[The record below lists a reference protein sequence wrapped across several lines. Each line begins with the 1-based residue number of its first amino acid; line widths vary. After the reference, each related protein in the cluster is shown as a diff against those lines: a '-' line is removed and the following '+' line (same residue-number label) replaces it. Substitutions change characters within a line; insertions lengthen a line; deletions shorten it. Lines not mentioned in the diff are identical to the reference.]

1 MIRSHIRAMLPI
13 AILLSLCGSVIAGA
27 QDDPLVQDPEAPA
40 PAVKSV
46 PIPVGATVAVEGQAN
61 QFMRI
66 LFAPP
71 DEDKLA
77 AGRTWDIGMD
87 LAIKLGRMAPAERWR
102 AIRRNLG
109 LAPDDKRALVIWTEV
124 VDALLSQIGTLPPQT
139 GPAAAGFGLRVAF
152 PGTDPADKKKAD
164 VALTFDAAKG
174 GFEDRMNAR
183 VAEAMTGVEGFVS
196 LVRIDGV
203 PVEGDWLA
211 EYPGLTIRLKDGN
224 GTEVAHAVLKDHRY
238 YCFPSLPADKDLG
251 GDYRLELTAAPEG
264 NGEAKIIMEPQYVP
278 VRYGIRSRQD
288 LTLMKVATRQK
299 EEIVELED
307 VSKAIDLGDAFSKIL
322 NLQGAPS
329 SVVSLFEQLA
339 TQVPIVNVVAGVLP
353 ANPGLHFGAVMTKD
367 DGPQI
372 FYSVRFKFRADVPDR
387 SPRFVT
393 RGTIRLQALTAPAG
407 DDPVPPT
414 YVKIVWLAQT
424 DAASLA
430 LDSRPVRT
438 FPLGLGIGVVPS
450 VHPALYSGG
459 LSYKLFNVCE
469 LYAGVGFRKAA
480 EDTEEPVSKT
490 SFVYGLTIDVE
501 HILGAIFKAVN
512 RDGN

>member
-1 MIRSHIRAMLPI
+1 MIRSHFRAVLPI
-13 AILLSLCGSVIAGA
+13 AILLSFGGSLFAA
-27 QDDPLVQDPEAPA
+27 LQDDPLVQDPEAPA

-46 PIPVGATVAVEGQAN
+46 AIPVGTTVAVDGRTGE
-61 QFMRI
+61 FLRV

-71 DEDKLA
+71 DEDRLT
-77 AGRTWDIGMD
+77 AGRTWDIDMA
-87 LAIKLGRMAPAERWR
+87 LAIRLGGMPPAERWR

-139 GPAAAGFGLRVAF
+139 SPVAPGFGLRVAF

-164 VALTFDAAKG
+164 VALTFEAAKG
-174 GFEDRMNAR
+174 GFEDRLNAR
-183 VAEAMTGVEGFVS
+183 VANAMTGVEGFVS

-211 EYPGLTIRLKDGN
+211 EYPGLTIRLKDGDGN
-224 GTEVAHAVLKDHRY
+224 EVAHAELKDHPY
-238 YCFPSLPADKDLG
+238 YCFPSLPADKELG

-264 NGEAKIIMEPQYVP
+264 NGEAKIIMEPKYVP
-278 VRYGIRSRQD
+278 IRYGIRSRQD
-288 LTLMKVATRQK
+288 LTLTKVATRQK
-299 EEIVELED
+299 EEIAEFEKGL
-307 VSKAIDLGDAFSKIL
+307 DLGDAFSKIL

-353 ANPGLHFGAVMTKD
+353 ANPGLHFGAVQTKD
-367 DGPQI
+367 AGPQI

-387 SPRFVT
+387 GPRFVT
-393 RGTIRLQALTAPAG
+393 RGTIRLQALTAAEGAPAR
-407 DDPVPPT
+407 PT
-414 YVKIVWLAQT
+414 YVKVVWLART
-424 DAASLA
+424 DAAQLSLEA
-430 LDSRPVRT
+430 RPVRT

-450 VHPALYSGG
+450 MHPALYSGG

-469 LYAGVGFRKAA
+469 IYAGVGFRKAA
-480 EDTEEPVSKT
+480 EDAAEPVSKT

-501 HILGAIFKAVN
+501 HVLGAIFKAVN

>member
-1 MIRSHIRAMLPI
+1 MIRSHVRAMLPI
-13 AILLSLCGSVIAGA
+13 AILLSFGGSLFAWA
-27 QDDPLVQDPEAPA
+27 QDDPLGQE
-40 PAVKSV
+40 PAVVAAKSV

-87 LAIKLGRMAPAERWR
+87 LAIKLGRMEPAERWR

-139 GPAAAGFGLRVAF
+139 SPVAPGFGLRVAF

-224 GTEVAHAVLKDHRY
+224 GTEVARAELKDHPY

-251 GDYRLELTAAPEG
+251 GDYRLELSAAPEG
-264 NGEAKIIMEPQYVP
+264 DGEAKIIMEPQYVP
-278 VRYGIRSRQD
+278 VRHGIRSRQD
-288 LTLMKVATRQK
+288 LTLTKVATRQK
-299 EEIVELED
+299 EEIAEFEKGL
-307 VSKAIDLGDAFSKIL
+307 DLGDAFSKIL

-353 ANPGLHFGAVMTKD
+353 ANPGLHFGAVQTKD

-407 DDPVPPT
+407 ADPARPT

-430 LDSRPVRT
+430 LDARPVRT

-469 LYAGVGFRKAA
+469 IYAGVGFRKAA

-501 HILGAIFKAVN
+501 HVLGAIFKAVN